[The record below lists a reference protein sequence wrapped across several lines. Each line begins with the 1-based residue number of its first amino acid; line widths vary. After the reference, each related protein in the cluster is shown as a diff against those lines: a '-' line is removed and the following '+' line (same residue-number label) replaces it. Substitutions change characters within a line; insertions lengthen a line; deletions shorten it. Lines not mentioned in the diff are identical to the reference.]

1 MRNYTFIL
9 KPLFFIFNL
18 VFATW
23 LVFAIEKIS
32 PSDFG
37 QYKSLFDT
45 RKDPIEVD
53 RENKAHI
60 MKLLQD
66 FKNGALD
73 STDVV
78 ARLEH
83 FLVLPAN
90 SRPKKDN

>member
-1 MRNYTFIL
+1 MKNYKFIL
-9 KPLFFIFNL
+9 KPLFFLFNL

-37 QYKSLFDT
+37 QYKHLFDT
-45 RKDPIEVD
+45 QKDPMQID
-53 RENKAHI
+53 RENKIHL

-73 STDVV
+73 SADV
-78 ARLEH
+78 AGRLEH

-90 SRPKKDN
+90 SRPKKGH